1 MRAVQANHQKSSRG
15 CDERSSM
22 TRVDRV
28 RALLAGQHLDAI
40 LIHNPEN
47 RTYLTGFVGSAGV
60 ALVTAR
66 GCLLLVDFRYVVQA
80 ASDAPGWEVGQV
92 AGRATGIGRGFGLG

>member
-1 MRAVQANHQKSSRG
+1 
-15 CDERSSM
+15 M

-60 ALVTAR
+60 ALVTGR
-66 GCLLLVDFRYVVQA
+66 ETLLLVDFRYVEQA
-80 ASDAPGWEVGQV
+80 AAEAPEWEVVKVPRQATDIV
-92 AGRATGIGRGFGLG
+92 TEIARGRELRRVGF

>member
-1 MRAVQANHQKSSRG
+1 
-15 CDERSSM
+15 M

-47 RTYLTGFVGSAGV
+47 RTYLTGFVGSAGF
-60 ALVTAR
+60 ALVRETSKR
-66 GCLLLVDFRYVVQA
+66 VVMRL
-80 ASDAPGWEVGQV
+80 DAP
-92 AGRATGIGRGFGLG
+92 R